1 MAIRN
6 PIIPTEIVVHL
17 GAPDEAADNITVP
30 FQEYIKNVASNEIYP
45 NWPLDAIKANVLAQI
60 SFALNRIYNEWY
72 PSQGYDFDITSSPV
86 YDQNFVKDSQ
96 FYENISQVVDDVF
109 NNYIVRNG
117 QIQPLFAQYC
127 DGKNTT
133 CDGLSQWG
141 SVSLALQG
149 MSPLEILKYYYGD
162 DISLVYNAPVDT
174 NILTYPGFPV
184 LLGSSGNFV
193 KILKTQ
199 LNRIRQN
206 YPAIPIISEEG
217 PAFTVETER
226 AVRKFQEIFDLEPS
240 GIVDK
245 ATWYKIKYIY
255 NAVKQV
261 SDLFSE
267 GINMSEA
274 ELIYN
279 TELDLGDSGPEIRV
293 LNYIL
298 NFITYFDSD
307 LPFLDLKGDIFTE
320 KTEEVVKAFQKHYNL
335 EVTGVVDANTWKALV
350 EDYSQTLRQI
360 PEEYTS
366 YEDEFYPGIVLSKGM
381 SGPNI
386 IRLQNYLL
394 IICKNTHSI
403 PGVKVTGV
411 FDDLTEQSVKVIQ
424 EEYGFYGRGLVDAA
438 TWYRIV
444 ELSKANE

>member
-1 MAIRN
+1 
-6 PIIPTEIVVHL
+6 
-17 GAPDEAADNITVP
+17 
-30 FQEYIKNVASNEIYP
+30 
-45 NWPLDAIKANVLAQI
+45 
-60 SFALNRIYNEWY
+60 
-72 PSQGYDFDITSSPV
+72 
-86 YDQNFVKDSQ
+86 
-96 FYENISQVVDDVF
+96 
-109 NNYIVRNG
+109 
-117 QIQPLFAQYC
+117 
-127 DGKNTT
+127 
-133 CDGLSQWG
+133 
-141 SVSLALQG
+141 
-149 MSPLEILKYYYGD
+149 
-162 DISLVYNAPVDT
+162 
-174 NILTYPGFPV
+174 
-184 LLGSSGNFV
+184 
-193 KILKTQ
+193 
-199 LNRIRQN
+199 
-206 YPAIPIISEEG
+206 
-217 PAFTVETER
+217 
-226 AVRKFQEIFDLEPS
+226 
-240 GIVDK
+240 
-245 ATWYKIKYIY
+245 
-255 NAVKQV
+255 
-261 SDLFSE
+261 
-267 GINMSEA
+267 MSEA

-360 PEEYTS
+360 PEEYTF